1 MAITTTNL
9 ETVINAKVVA
19 ATDTTDSKELLLLS
33 KSIEALDSS
42 NNLKPADIGVT
53 VQGYSADLATEASVD
68 GKIAS
73 IVSELVDSSPST
85 LNTIQE
91 ISTALGD
98 DANHVATMTT
108 LIGDKI
114 NTASPT
120 FTGTLDGAGN
130 DYTNLHAEV
139 TSRTAATNETIDFT
153 KPYHDINLTGA
164 VTFTTSNR
172 QKGRMMIAA
181 IYQASSVSI
190 TFGAEVKWPNDTE
203 PTWGDFSYWVVSLTA
218 LNTATVAASAQGYT
232 V

>member
-1 MAITTTNL
+1 MPITTTNL
-9 ETVINAKVVA
+9 ETVLNAKVVA
-19 ATDTTDSKELLLLS
+19 ASSTTENKDLLLLS
-33 KSIEALDSS
+33 KSIEALD
-42 NNLKPADIGVT
+42 NTIRLTPADIGVT
-53 VQGYSADLATEASVD
+53 VQGYNAEIATNASVATAVA
-68 GKIAS
+68 GI
-73 IVSELVDSSPST
+73 VDSAPATLDT
-85 LNTIQE
+85 LNE
-91 ISTALGD
+91 LAAALGD
-98 DANHVATMTT
+98 DANFAATTT
-108 LIGDKI
+108 AAIGNKV

-139 TSRTAATNETIDFT
+139 TGRTAATNETIDFT

-190 TFGAEVKWPNDTE
+190 AFGSEVKWPDDTE
-203 PTWGDFSYWVVSLTA
+203 PTWGDSNYWVVSLTA
-218 LNTATVAASAQGYT
+218 LNTAAVAASAQGYT

>member
-1 MAITTTNL
+1 MPIITTNL
-9 ETVINAKVVA
+9 ETVLSDKVA
-19 ATDTTDSKELLLLS
+19 AASSTTENKDLLLLS
-33 KSIEALDSS
+33 KSIEALD
-42 NNLKPADIGVT
+42 NTIRLTPADIGVT
-53 VQGYSADLATEASVD
+53 VQGYNAEIATNASVATAVA
-68 GKIAS
+68 GI
-73 IVSELVDSSPST
+73 VDSAPATLDT
-85 LNTIQE
+85 LNE
-91 ISTALGD
+91 LAAALGD
-98 DANHVATMTT
+98 DANFAATTT
-108 LIGDKI
+108 AAIGNKV

-139 TSRTAATNETIDFT
+139 TGRTAATNETIDFT

-190 TFGAEVKWPNDTE
+190 AFGSEVKWPDDTE
-203 PTWGDFSYWVVSLTA
+203 PTWGDSNYWVVSLTA
-218 LNTATVAASAQGYT
+218 LNTAAVAASAQGYT

>member
-1 MAITTTNL
+1 MPINTTNL

-19 ATDTTDSKELLLLS
+19 ASPTTENKDLLLLS

-42 NNLKPADIGVT
+42 SNLKPADIGVT
-53 VQGYSADLATEASVD
+53 VQGYNADLATETSVD
-68 GKIAS
+68 GKIAN

-114 NTASPT
+114 NTADPT

-130 DYTNLHAEV
+130 DYTNLHAQYSSV
-139 TSRTAATNETIDFT
+139 SASGTTILDFL
-153 KPYHDINLTGA
+153 KPYLEVVVNGA
-164 VTFTTSNR
+164 ITLNTSNAAS
-172 QKGRMMIAA
+172 GRMMVVVLNKAA
-181 IYQASSVSI
+181 HSVA
-190 TFGAEVKWPNDTE
+190 FGAEVKWPDDTE
-203 PTWGDFSYWVVSLTA
+203 PTWADSTYWIVSLTA
-218 LNTATVAASAQGYT
+218 FSSVLVLASAQGYT